1 MDVSDGDA
9 LSAPMSSHPI
19 RVLHVMEATI
29 GGTKRHLLDLVE
41 SIDKQTIHI
50 EIASPRVRSDPHGDT
65 SFFSDMTALGVIVH
79 EIPMVRAIRPL
90 ADVRTTVALARLIRR
105 GRHQVVHTHSTK
117 AGVVGRLAALACP
130 GTRTV
135 HTPHGFYFLNFSG
148 SAVRALLRWQERF
161 LSWITSRVIVL
172 STGERDVAAGVMA
185 SKKLR
190 YIPNTFDSFEPMSRE
205 EARDRLGLPREAAVV
220 GTTARFTAQ
229 KAPFD
234 VAEAF
239 ALIHRLR
246 PETHF
251 VWMNDGEL
259 KDAVE
264 ARLRVLGVEAATI
277 RPGYLS
283 DARELLTAA
292 DVYVH
297 LARWEGAPYSVME
310 AMTAGVPVVAARAVG
325 TADLIQDGLTG
336 ILVDQGDVAAT
347 ASAVVRLLTD
357 SDEARTLAQ
366 NARKVI
372 SVHHNRA
379 AMARA
384 TEKVYRELVL
394 T

>member
-1 MDVSDGDA
+1 MSDGAA
-9 LSAPMSSHPI
+9 LSALMSSRPI

-41 SIDKQTIHI
+41 SIDKDEIQI

-65 SFFSDMTALGVIVH
+65 SFFLDMTALGVVVH
-79 EIPMVRAIRPL
+79 EIPMVRSIRPI
-90 ADVRTTVALARLIRR
+90 ADLRTTLSLARLIRR
-105 GRHQVVHTHSTK
+105 RRHQVVHTHSTK
-117 AGVVGRLAALACP
+117 AGLVGRLAAFACS

-135 HTPHGFYFLNFSG
+135 HTPHGFYFLNFSRL
-148 SAVRALLRWQERF
+148 AVRSVLRWQERV
-161 LSWITSRVIVL
+161 LGWITSRVIVL
-172 STGERDVAAGVMA
+172 SKGERTVAAGVI
-185 SKKLR
+185 SLRKLR
-190 YIPNTFDSFEPMSRE
+190 YIPNTFDSFDPVSRA
-205 EARDRLGLPREAAVV
+205 EARDRLGLPEDAGVV
-220 GTTARFTAQ
+220 VTTARFTAQ

-234 VAEAF
+234 VAETF
-239 ALIHRLR
+239 ALVHRLH
-246 PETHF
+246 PETRF
-251 VWMNDGEL
+251 VWMNEGEL

-264 ARLRVLGVEAATI
+264 ARLRTLGVEAATI

-325 TADLIQDGLTG
+325 TADLIQDGVTG
-336 ILVDQGDVAAT
+336 ILVDQGDVGAA

-357 SDEARTLAQ
+357 VGEARTLSR
-366 NARKVI
+366 NARKAI
-372 SVHHNRA
+372 AVHHDRA

-384 TEKVYRELVL
+384 TEKVYRELVPR
-394 T
+394 